1 MEELKQISQDSDIDI
16 KEILLGYL
24 RYWPFIIITP
34 LIALSLAFIYLR
46 YTPKTYSSTATILI
60 KDEKSGGVSELAAL
74 EDLGIGGG
82 SLSKSVFENEIEI
95 LKSRR
100 LLGEV
105 VDALNLRTRYFK
117 QGQIINSEVF
127 GDTPFKV
134 QILTASDSIVEFTG
148 HYYLKGISNTEF
160 ILSKDEGVE
169 GDIFRY
175 GERIELKNHAVT
187 ILPNVKKA
195 GAMVGESYEIFIGS
209 YDSAITNL
217 RSGIRVQQLG
227 KSSSVLQLGLTSSN
241 PYKSE
246 TILNTLIE
254 LYNDDAIEDR
264 NQVSQSTAR
273 FIENRLAII
282 TTELDSVEIG
292 KVTFRENNNIVD
304 IAAEG
309 ELFLQSE
316 SEVSKAQMELAIQLE
331 LLNSV
336 EEYLQSG
343 TSDELIPSNLGL
355 ESTNSSKAIDDYNSL
370 VIEKKQLLQSATEQ
384 NPIVVALDE
393 QIGNLRST
401 IVSNI
406 DNARSSLRL
415 RNREISSQRGALRNK
430 LSKIPSITKSSRA
443 IERQQRIK
451 EELYLYLLQKRE
463 ETAISL
469 AITAPKAKIVDY
481 AHTSNT
487 PVSPK
492 RNIIYLGA
500 FALGFI
506 VPVGLIYVKSLLDTK
521 IHNRLDVEK
530 AVTSLP
536 ILGEVPT
543 VDSKESET
551 ITSNDRSVL
560 AEAFRILRTNLGY
573 FIKSKQDENNN
584 VIFVT
589 STVKGEGKTF
599 VAYNLALTLTS
610 TGKSVLLI
618 GADIRNPQLH
628 RYIDKNEWT
637 IGLSEYLYDPE
648 VTRDTLINEVYND
661 KEKFDLILSGRIP
674 PNPAELLMN
683 GRFDTLVED
692 VRNEYD
698 YVIIDTAPTLLV
710 TDTLLISQKA
720 DMTVYVCR
728 AEYTDKKLLQYP
740 KELVE
745 EGKLKNVAFAINGI
759 KMTNFGYGSKYG
771 YGYGYGQDKPSLG
784 QRIKRRLG
792 L

>member
-1 MEELKQISQDSDIDI
+1 MEELKQNPQDSDIDL
-16 KEILLGYL
+16 KEILFGYL
-24 RYWPFIIITP
+24 RYWPFIILTP

-46 YTPKTYSSTATILI
+46 YTPKTYSSAATILI
-60 KDEKSGGVSELAAL
+60 KDEKSGGISELAAL
-74 EDLGIGGG
+74 EDLGLGGG
-82 SLSKSVFENEIEI
+82 SLSKSVFENEIEL

-105 VDALNLRTRYFK
+105 VDKLNLRIRYFK

-127 GDTPFKV
+127 GNTPFKV
-134 QILTASDSIVEFTG
+134 QILTASDSLAEFVG
-148 HYYLKGISNTEF
+148 HYYLKGVSNTDF
-160 ILSKDEGVE
+160 ALSTEEGVKGE
-169 GDIFRY
+169 NFKY
-175 GERIELKNHAVT
+175 GERIELKNHAIT
-187 ILPNVKKA
+187 ILPYAQKTA
-195 GAMVGESYEIFIGS
+195 TMIGENYEIFIGS
-209 YDSAITNL
+209 YDTAVTNL
-217 RSGIRVQQLG
+217 RRGIKVQQLG
-227 KSSSVLQLGLTSSN
+227 KSSSVLQLELTSSN
-241 PYKSE
+241 TYKSE
-246 TILNTLIE
+246 AILNTLIE
-254 LYNDDAIEDR
+254 LYNEDAIDDR

-309 ELFLQSE
+309 EMFLQKE
-316 SEVSKAQMELAIQLE
+316 SEVSRAQMDVAIQLE
-331 LLNSV
+331 LLNNV
-336 EEYLQSG
+336 ENYLEQG
-343 TSDELIPSNLGL
+343 GSDELIPTNLGL
-355 ESTNSSKAIDDYNSL
+355 EAGNSSSAIQDYNAL
-370 VIEKKQLLQSATEQ
+370 VIEKKQLLQSATDK
-384 NPIVVALDE
+384 NPVVIALDD
-393 QIGNLRST
+393 QISDLRGTILSNLE
-401 IVSNI
+401 
-406 DNARSSLRL
+406 NAQASLQL
-415 RNREISSQRGALRNK
+415 RNRDIIAQRGALRSK
-430 LSKIPSITKSSRA
+430 LSRIPRISKSSRA

-481 AHTSNT
+481 AHTSRS

-492 RNIIYLGA
+492 NNIIYLGA
-500 FALGFI
+500 LALGFI
-506 VPVGLIYVKSLLDTK
+506 LPVGLIYIKTLLDTK
-521 IHNRLDVEK
+521 IHNRLDVER

-573 FIKSKQDENNN
+573 FINSKAEDTNN

-610 TGKSVLLI
+610 TGKSVLLV

-628 RYIDKNEWT
+628 RYIDKDKWS
-637 IGLSEYLYDPE
+637 IGLSEHLYDPE
-648 VTRDTLINEVYND
+648 VTRETLINEVYSD
-661 KEKFDLILSGRIP
+661 KERFDIILSGRIP

-683 GRFDTLVED
+683 GRFDQLVED
-692 VRNEYD
+692 VRNDYD

-759 KMTNFGYGSKYG
+759 KITNFGYGSKYG
-771 YGYGYGQDKPSLG
+771 YGYGYGQDKASLS
-784 QRIKRRLG
+784 QRIKKRLG
-792 L
+792 F